1 MPVQKAGMAAGLFNT
16 VRVAGEGVA
25 LVCVMA
31 FLATACQHTLA
42 VTLPGYSPG
51 TIASAATWL
60 GSGNL
65 QQAQALLP
73 EVPQAQ
79 LHQSLNHAYLQ
90 LCDLLAILTL
100 LCAVIVWKTLRAARP
115 HSPPF

>member
-1 MPVQKAGMAAGLFNT
+1 MAAGLFNT

-25 LVCVMA
+25 LVCVMT

-73 EVPQAQ
+73 EVSQAQ
-79 LHQSLNHAYLQ
+79 LHWSLNHAYQ
-90 LCDLLAILTL
+90 WLCNLLAILTL